1 MRYLA
6 RKLGYAGGQSELD
19 QAVTDQYADIVTDL
33 LNDMVNVHFETERS
47 RKAVLDKKMQTETM
61 PKFLQIFEK
70 RLTENNGFLAGNS
83 LSYAD
88 VSIIQKLFHLKSLLI
103 QPTGILNNWVCLF
116 SCTCFQLWSGLTR
129 RGEKLFSKT
138 SHI

>member
-19 QAVTDQYADIVTDL
+19 QAITDQYADVVSDL
-33 LNDMVNVHFETERS
+33 VNEMVKTYFESDPTK
-47 RKAVLDKKMQTETM
+47 KADLEKKMETETM
-61 PKFLQIFEK
+61 PKYLGIFEK

-88 VSIIQKLFHLKSLLI
+88 VSIIQILFHLKSFLI

-116 SCTCFQLWSGLTR
+116 SCTCFQL
-129 RGEKLFSKT
+129 
-138 SHI
+138 